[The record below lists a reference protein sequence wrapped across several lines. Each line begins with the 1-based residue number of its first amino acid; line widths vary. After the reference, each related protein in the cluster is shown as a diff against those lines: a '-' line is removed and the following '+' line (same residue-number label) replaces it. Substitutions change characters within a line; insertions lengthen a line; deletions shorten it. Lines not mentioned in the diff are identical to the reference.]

1 MSLRLSATHTSLS
14 KRSPATNAGKG
25 VFAKKPS
32 LTAERKRQLAGFQ
45 KTAGCRFRNPAILD
59 LAFHHR
65 SFSNETPKGAVG
77 HVRAHNERLEFLGD
91 AVLGLVTASRL
102 YRTMPESPEGDL
114 AKIKSAVVSEHTL
127 SEIAAR
133 LGIPDMLV
141 LGKGE
146 ELSGGRGKKA
156 ILADAMEAVIGALFI
171 DSGFKAAES
180 FVLKIID
187 PQIAFVMQSGSW
199 RDFKSILQ
207 EYVQKNY
214 KTMPLYKEE
223 GRSGPAHNQVFSI
236 SVNVHGRVFGPAFG
250 KNKKEAEQ
258 AAAEKACI
266 EMGIG

>member
-1 MSLRLSATHTSLS
+1 M
-14 KRSPATNAGKG
+14 
-25 VFAKKPS
+25 FAQKS
-32 LTAERKRQLAGFQ
+32 FITAERKRQLAAFQ
-45 KTAGCRFRNPAILD
+45 KKAGCRFRNPAILD

-65 SFSNETPKGAVG
+65 SFSNETPKGAAD
-77 HVRAHNERLEFLGD
+77 HIRANNERLEFLGD
-91 AVLGLVTASRL
+91 AVLGLVAAARL
-102 YRTMPESPEGDL
+102 YNTMPENPEGDL
-114 AKIKSAVVSEHTL
+114 AKIKSAVVSENTL
-127 SEIAAR
+127 SEIA
-133 LGIPDMLV
+133 LELSIPEMLV

-146 ELSGGRGKKA
+146 DLSGGRKKKA
-156 ILADAMEAVIGALFI
+156 ILADAMEAVIGALYV

-187 PQIAFVMQSGSW
+187 KRIAFIVESGSW

-214 KTMPLYKEE
+214 KTMPVYKEE

-236 SVNVHGRVFGPAFG
+236 SVNVQGRVFGPASG

-258 AAAEKACI
+258 AVAEKACL